1 MDEVA
6 TDVSAAS
13 AMLRHEV
20 ETDGWICGNGE
31 DWTPLVGIAMKNM
44 MIGTN

>member
-20 ETDGWICGNGE
+20 ETDESISGNGE
-31 DWTPLVGIAMKNM
+31 DWTPLVGIAIENM